1 VIAEEPKSK
10 EVVTEMF
17 SEQKVRWNYKLI
29 HNMDVTFESAH
40 SWEDLFDLDKFPFYN
55 KGKNEVW
62 RSDLSSTQIA
72 QGDFFEFG
80 TKQRYFASLR
90 DSVKG
95 KQRIVELLALRCLDA
110 VDAGAT
116 DGIIIDAPDVQFGD
130 VQMKLPSEFI
140 SVKNDE
146 TFVVECRGVENDC
159 LGQQA
164 RAETFAKILAR
175 IQLNDKEKIAKTQEL
190 WLVRFVRNYMT
201 VMHCSLSRKQLDAID
216 QGEIPGE
223 ITVTY
228 YPEAKRNKPGL
239 DLLESDERSS
249 AMDALKQVS
258 EMLS

>member
-1 VIAEEPKSK
+1 MFNFDSVMAKRPAQRDSTPMKKKKLEGGSIKVIAEEPKSK

-146 TFVVECRGVENDC
+146 IFVVECRGVENDC

-201 VMHCSLSRKQLDAID
+201 VMHCSLSRNNWMQSIKGRF
-216 QGEIPGE
+216 QG
-223 ITVTY
+223 
-228 YPEAKRNKPGL
+228 R
-239 DLLESDERSS
+239 
-249 AMDALKQVS
+249 
-258 EMLS
+258 